1 MDPTIPAHVH
11 GVNTFCVP
19 ELKGRRRLITEPH
32 LNGVIAK
39 HEIPKVAYPT
49 RLSRRQSLRY
59 ARYMIQIDFEA
70 FYDSIPMPTDIR
82 DNFVFRTKD
91 WKYFRLCTLPTGARW
106 SVAVGQA
113 ITNVIV
119 DIDTPVTVHTLIDNI
134 MIAAQQGQEAAF
146 LSAVRRILQR
156 IREANLLTSPGR
168 EELLSMPDEHLLR
181 LAEKENTFLG
191 EEYCEWNGRERM
203 VRNSSK
209 TVAKVVLS
217 LRHEQ
222 YTNRAFASTVSLIL
236 FALHTTQINP
246 ATAFKLLRAYRGV
259 YRQVTRGHDW
269 DEPMIYLD
277 PGVRKPTRA
286 RKRLVPQRLVDHR
299 RYTSP
304 DIRGYGVR
312 LYLLHRCVSRGLGCS
327 GATAVEKSG
336 DHVPAKV
343 DSKLPPRGCPH
354 DSEEKPPL
362 QRQYS
367 AHAEPR
373 AVHIL
378 LQQLVKEGLPDG
390 AKVAVVT
397 DHFPIAHAQKRL
409 NGYGGIGR
417 GYALNR
423 LYEYTYDL
431 LFTRKI
437 NVVFFYLTG
446 RLNPADQ
453 LSRNFGVNTKEIVIK
468 AADDMAFHL

>member
-1 MDPTIPAHVH
+1 MIQVVEGKATIVDLPDPSTWVLHLKHVTLLNLPAVKQLPTSTTVSKEFLQKVLVYLTPHQFDNLHTSRTIKPTGLSDDDIRRAVEMGKFEPCNEREINGPTIPAHVH

-181 LAEKENTFLG
+181 LAEKRKHFS
-191 EEYCEWNGRERM
+191 R
-203 VRNSSK
+203 
-209 TVAKVVLS
+209 
-217 LRHEQ
+217 
-222 YTNRAFASTVSLIL
+222 
-236 FALHTTQINP
+236 
-246 ATAFKLLRAYRGV
+246 RGV
-259 YRQVTRGHDW
+259 LRVEWQRAHGAELIKKQLPRSFSACVTSSTQT
-269 DEPMIYLD
+269 EP
-277 PGVRKPTRA
+277 
-286 RKRLVPQRLVDHR
+286 
-299 RYTSP
+299 SP
-304 DIRGYGVR
+304 
-312 LYLLHRCVSRGLGCS
+312 LRCR
-327 GATAVEKSG
+327 
-336 DHVPAKV
+336 
-343 DSKLPPRGCPH
+343 
-354 DSEEKPPL
+354 
-362 QRQYS
+362 
-367 AHAEPR
+367 
-373 AVHIL
+373 
-378 LQQLVKEGLPDG
+378 
-390 AKVAVVT
+390 
-397 DHFPIAHAQKRL
+397 
-409 NGYGGIGR
+409 
-417 GYALNR
+417 
-423 LYEYTYDL
+423 
-431 LFTRKI
+431 
-437 NVVFFYLTG
+437 
-446 RLNPADQ
+446 
-453 LSRNFGVNTKEIVIK
+453 
-468 AADDMAFHL
+468 

>member
-1 MDPTIPAHVH
+1 
-11 GVNTFCVP
+11 
-19 ELKGRRRLITEPH
+19 
-32 LNGVIAK
+32 
-39 HEIPKVAYPT
+39 
-49 RLSRRQSLRY
+49 
-59 ARYMIQIDFEA
+59 
-70 FYDSIPMPTDIR
+70 
-82 DNFVFRTKD
+82 
-91 WKYFRLCTLPTGARW
+91 
-106 SVAVGQA
+106 
-113 ITNVIV
+113 
-119 DIDTPVTVHTLIDNI
+119 
-134 MIAAQQGQEAAF
+134 
-146 LSAVRRILQR
+146 
-156 IREANLLTSPGR
+156 
-168 EELLSMPDEHLLR
+168 MPDEHLLR

-277 PGVRKPTRA
+277 PGVRNNLHELGNALCRNDWWTIA
-286 RKRLVPQRLVDHR
+286 
-299 RYTSP
+299 
-304 DIRGYGVR
+304 DIRRPTYEDTEYDYICYTDASAAGW
-312 LYLLHRCVSRGLGCS
+312 
-327 GATAVEKSG
+327 GAVVQQPSKRAVTTYQQKWIPSFHLEDARMTAKRS
-336 DHVPAKV
+336 HHFSAK
-343 DSKLPPRGCPH
+343 
-354 DSEEKPPL
+354 
-362 QRQYS
+362 YS

-468 AADDMAFHL
+468 AADDMGLPPLKGTRSPLCDEYVFGDVTRPKPSRDLF